1 MWDILEKYEKA
12 PLRLTDE
19 EYLAVSDTE
28 FCARFR
34 ERVHHTLEVQFYHAL
49 QTGRPMDAGQLKTAE
64 HMCLLWQKRGLPE
77 DHHDYQ
83 YAQRIL
89 SMARDCAEGKPVD
102 LSPHAPPEVTDK
114 DREVFFRVVHDR
126 RSVRAFDMERDVPDE
141 LINKV
146 LDAGLWAAHA
156 CNLQSIRY
164 LVVRE
169 KDEPWLFRGS
179 DIPPGPVHIAVLQD
193 ERCYL
198 ANTAMSL
205 KNRVLDAGA
214 ATQNILLA
222 IHAHGLDGVWLTYE
236 APMID
241 RLRRRFDL
249 ADYIRIVDFIDMGY
263 GVQTPF
269 PPQRPDVSER
279 IIVRT

>member
-12 PLRLTDE
+12 PLRLTDD

-28 FCARFR
+28 FRARFR
-34 ERVHHTLEVQFYHAL
+34 ERVHHTLEIQFYHAL
-49 QTGRPMDAGQLKTAE
+49 QTGRPLDPDQLKTAE
-64 HMCLLWQKRGLPE
+64 HMCGLWRQRGLPTG
-77 DHHDYQ
+77 HHDYE

-89 SMARDCAEGKPVD
+89 AMARDCAEGKTVD
-102 LSPHAPPEVTDK
+102 LSPYAPPAVTEK
-114 DREVFFRVVHDR
+114 DREAFFRAVHDR
-126 RSVRAFDMERDVPDE
+126 RSVRAFDHSREVPDE
-141 LINKV
+141 LIDKV
-146 LDAGLWAAHA
+146 LNAGLWAAHA

-169 KDEPWLFRGS
+169 KDEPWLLRGS

-198 ANTAMSL
+198 ANTVMSL
-205 KNRVLDAGA
+205 KNRILDAGA
-214 ATQNILLA
+214 ATTNILLA

-236 APMID
+236 DPMID
-241 RLRRRFDL
+241 RLRERFGLD
-249 ADYIRIVDFIDMGY
+249 DYIRIVDFIDMGY

-279 IIVRT
+279 VIVRV

>member
-12 PLRLTDE
+12 PMRLTDE
-19 EYLAVSDTE
+19 EYLAISDTE
-28 FCARFR
+28 FRARFR

-49 QTGRPMDAGQLKTAE
+49 QSGQPLNPEQTATAE
-64 HMCLLWQKRGLPE
+64 HMCELWRKRGLPT
-77 DHHDYQ
+77 DHHDYA
-83 YAQRIL
+83 YAQQIL
-89 SMARDCAEGKPVD
+89 ALARDCAAGNPVD
-102 LSPHAPPEVTDK
+102 LSPFAPPVVTDA

-126 RSVRAFDMERDVPDE
+126 RSVRAFSDREVPDE
-141 LINKV
+141 LIDKV

-169 KDEPWLFRGS
+169 KDEPWVFRGS

-198 ANTAMSL
+198 ANTVMSL

-214 ATQNILLA
+214 ATTNILLA
-222 IHAHGLDGVWLTYE
+222 IHANGLDGVWLTYE
-236 APMID
+236 DHMMD
-241 RLRRRFDL
+241 SLRKRFDL
-249 ADYIRIVDFIDMGY
+249 PDYIRIVDFIDMGY

-279 IIVRT
+279 IIVRV

>member
-114 DREVFFRVVHDR
+114 DREVFFRVVH
-126 RSVRAFDMERDVPDE
+126 
-141 LINKV
+141 
-146 LDAGLWAAHA
+146 
-156 CNLQSIRY
+156 
-164 LVVRE
+164 
-169 KDEPWLFRGS
+169 
-179 DIPPGPVHIAVLQD
+179 
-193 ERCYL
+193 
-198 ANTAMSL
+198 
-205 KNRVLDAGA
+205 GA
-214 ATQNILLA
+214 
-222 IHAHGLDGVWLTYE
+222 
-236 APMID
+236 
-241 RLRRRFDL
+241 RL
-249 ADYIRIVDFIDMGY
+249 
-263 GVQTPF
+263 
-269 PPQRPDVSER
+269 
-279 IIVRT
+279 

>member
-12 PLRLTDE
+12 PLLLSDE
-19 EYLAVSDTE
+19 QYLAISDTE
-28 FCARFR
+28 FRARFR
-34 ERVHHTLEVQFYHAL
+34 ERVHHTLEVQLYHAL
-49 QTGRPMDAGQLKTAE
+49 ASNRPLGAGQTDTAV
-64 HMCLLWQKRGLPE
+64 HMCELWQKRGLPV
-77 DHHDYQ
+77 DHHDYKYAQCILDLARRSAAGETVSLDQ
-83 YAQRIL
+83 YA
-89 SMARDCAEGKPVD
+89 
-102 LSPHAPPEVTDK
+102 PPPITDA

-126 RSVRAFDMERDVPDE
+126 RSVRAFSDREVPDE

-179 DIPPGPVHIAVLQD
+179 DIPPGPVHIAVMQD

-198 ANTAMSL
+198 ANTVMSL
-205 KNRVLDAGA
+205 KNRILDAGA
-214 ATQNILLA
+214 ATTNILLA
-222 IHAHGLDGVWLTYE
+222 IHANGLDGVWLTYE
-236 APMID
+236 NHMID
-241 RLRRRFDL
+241 ALRKRFEL
-249 ADYIRIVDFIDMGY
+249 PDYIRIVDFIDMGY

-279 IIVRT
+279 IIVRV

>member
-1 MWDILEKYEKA
+1 M
-12 PLRLTDE
+12 
-19 EYLAVSDTE
+19 
-28 FCARFR
+28 
-34 ERVHHTLEVQFYHAL
+34 
-49 QTGRPMDAGQLKTAE
+49 
-64 HMCLLWQKRGLPE
+64 
-77 DHHDYQ
+77 
-83 YAQRIL
+83 
-89 SMARDCAEGKPVD
+89 
-102 LSPHAPPEVTDK
+102 
-114 DREVFFRVVHDR
+114 
-126 RSVRAFDMERDVPDE
+126 
-141 LINKV
+141 
-146 LDAGLWAAHA
+146 
-156 CNLQSIRY
+156 
-164 LVVRE
+164 VRE

-222 IHAHGLDGVWLTYE
+222 IHAHGLDGAWLTYE
-236 APMID
+236 DPMID

>member
-1 MWDILEKYEKA
+1 MKNMKKA

-236 APMID
+236 DPMID